1 MLNEYGTCMFVNTA
15 IHLFPVLYCKKQ
27 WIEIHQ

>member
-1 MLNEYGTCMFVNTA
+1 MLNEYGTCMFVYEHSYSFVPCL
-15 IHLFPVLYCKKQ
+15 ILQ